1 MIIHPIKTSVFT
13 VNENLHDFLG
23 RWIPSVSEGSVV
35 CVASKIV
42 ALSQGRVSPVD
53 VIDKDELIRSEA
65 ERTFPIVPGLA
76 LTYKDGHWCPNAG
89 IDASNAFGQY
99 VLWPERPM
107 EVAQKICE
115 WIRETYRVKN
125 VGVIITDSRVFPA
138 RHGVTAVALGYAGF
152 RALKDYRGKQD
163 LAGRPMEYTV
173 VNVADALAT
182 AGALTMGEG
191 NECQPLAVIQD
202 PPAEFVSEPVAE
214 ELTIN
219 PEKDLFSVLA
229 KP

>member
-1 MIIHPIKTSVFT
+1 MIIHSIKTSVFA
-13 VNENLHDFLG
+13 VNENLHDFLK
-23 RWIPSVSEGSVV
+23 RWIPSVSEGSVI

-53 VIDKDELIRSEA
+53 GIDKDELIRSEA
-65 ERTFPIVPGLA
+65 ERTFPLVPGLA

-99 VLWPERPM
+99 VLWPERSM
-107 EVAQKICE
+107 DVAQKICE
-115 WIRETYRVKN
+115 WIRETYQVKN
-125 VGVIITDSRVFPA
+125 VGVIITDSRIFPA

-191 NECQPLAVIQD
+191 NECQPLAIIQNV
-202 PPAEFVSEPVAE
+202 PAEFVSEPVVE
-214 ELTIN
+214 ELMID

-229 KP
+229 KS